1 MLVKLEYEGAAG
13 DTAGGACDERE
24 MAWIDSS
31 TTGYQPIRQI
41 WVFLRA

>member
-24 MAWIDSS
+24 GGPGLILPLLGID
-31 TTGYQPIRQI
+31 R
-41 WVFLRA
+41 